1 MSLTRSLATGAS
13 SLRAHQQRFDVI
25 SNNLANVNTIGFK
38 SGRATFQDFLSQTA
52 KYASSPDNEGGTGI
66 GGVNPLQ
73 FGLGVKVGAVQRDMS
88 QGMVESTNRPLDLAL
103 NGGGFFVYNLNGRQV
118 YSRAGAITR
127 DKEGAFVDSST
138 GAFVQGYNIEK
149 DANGKIVRDS
159 NGNNILNRKIEN
171 VGVSSNVI
179 SPPSQTQNVSVTGNL
194 NAATPEG
201 DERKTSI
208 NIFDNSG
215 GSRSLSLTFTKTA
228 NPNEFTISGE
238 IEGVAVNLSDTTI
251 TFNNDGTL
259 QTPLAVSISTAD
271 LNTAL
276 ASQVFDE
283 TAPKDTINIELA
295 NSGSLLSGLT
305 QFAADNTATMLEQD
319 GYQSGDLLNLSVDQ
333 EGKIWGAFTNG
344 QAEILGQVAIAKFTN
359 PEGLNNE
366 GNNFFSISP
375 NSGLA
380 NVGTAGE
387 NFPSTKIISSALEQ
401 SNVDITTQFTDMI
414 STQRAFEAAA
424 RTITVSDQLLGETNL
439 LKR

>member
-1 MSLTRSLATGAS
+1 MGLTRSLSTGAS

-38 SGRATFQDFLSQTA
+38 SGRATFQDFFSQTI
-52 KYASSPDNEGGTGI
+52 KYGTSPDGVAGTGM
-66 GGVNPLQ
+66 GGINPMQ

-118 YSRAGAITR
+118 YSRAGAISR
-127 DKEGAFVDSST
+127 DKEGSLVDSST

-149 DANGKIVRDS
+149 DAAGKIMRDS
-159 NGNNILNRKIEN
+159 FGDNILNRQVEN
-171 VGVSSNVI
+171 VRISSNVI

-194 NAATPEG
+194 NSATPEG
-201 DERKTSI
+201 DDRKTSI

-215 GSRSLSLTFTKTA
+215 GSRSLSLLFTKTA
-228 NPNEFTISGE
+228 NPNEFAISAE
-238 IEGVAVNLSDTTI
+238 IEGVAVNLNESMI

-259 QTPLAVSISTAD
+259 QTPLTVSVATAD

-276 ASQVFDE
+276 ESQVFDE
-283 TAPKDTINIELA
+283 AAPKDTINIELA

-305 QFAADNTATMLEQD
+305 QFAADNTATMMEQD
-319 GYQSGDLLNLSVDQ
+319 GYQSGDLLNLTVDR
-333 EGKIWGAFTNG
+333 EGKIWGSFTNG
-344 QAEILGQVAIAKFTN
+344 QAEVLGQVAIAKFTN
-359 PEGLNNE
+359 PEGLTNE
-366 GNNFFSISP
+366 GNNFYSISP